1 MFGNRIRDGA
11 SKHFHHYVQ
20 PTLNETNLKAD
31 VAVPLMEIN
40 DILNTEANKDVIAES
55 VIGIA
60 KECFRFGVKDA
71 FVSNV
76 TVNTQRSSAF
86 IAQLIEFFKI
96 NGQRI
101 GFILLIIRTPKEST
115 SGKTTFV

>member
-1 MFGNRIRDGA
+1 
-11 SKHFHHYVQ
+11 
-20 PTLNETNLKAD
+20 
-31 VAVPLMEIN
+31 MEIN
-40 DILNTEANKDVIAES
+40 DILNTEVDKDVIAES

-60 KECFRFGVKDA
+60 KECVRFGVNNA

-76 TVNTQRSSAF
+76 TVNTRGNSAF

-96 NGQRI
+96 NVQRI
-101 GFILLIIRTPKEST
+101 GFILLIIRTSKESP